1 MVFREDMKNK
11 KHKRGKVIKNKV
23 VIQKIGY
30 GNGRHNRHRYRSGNS
45 YWRRP
50 AYFRPPP
57 IITQPVYNIVE
68 RPSVTS
74 DSYDDS
80 SGDSSMVKGVIGI
93 GLIISMITLIIV
105 GLKR

>member
-1 MVFREDMKNK
+1 MDSHEHMKK
-11 KHKRGKVIKNKV
+11 KGKVIKKKV

-30 GNGRHNRHRYRSGNS
+30 GGHGGHRGHRGHHS

-57 IITQPVYNIVE
+57 IITQPVYTVVE
-68 RPSVTS
+68 RPS
-74 DSYDDS
+74 DSMDDS
-80 SGDSSMVKGVIGI
+80 SIVKSVLGI